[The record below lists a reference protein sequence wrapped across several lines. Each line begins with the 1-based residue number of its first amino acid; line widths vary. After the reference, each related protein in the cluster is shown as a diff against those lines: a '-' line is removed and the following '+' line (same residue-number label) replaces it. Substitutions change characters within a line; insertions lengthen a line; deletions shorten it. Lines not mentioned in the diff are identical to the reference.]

1 METAIIKPGGLE
13 EPIIGITILTFI
25 VVWLACACAV
35 YIFEFDFNVQ
45 LRDPRIT

>member
-13 EPIIGITILTFI
+13 EPIIWITILTLI

-35 YIFEFDFNVQ
+35 YIFEFDVQ